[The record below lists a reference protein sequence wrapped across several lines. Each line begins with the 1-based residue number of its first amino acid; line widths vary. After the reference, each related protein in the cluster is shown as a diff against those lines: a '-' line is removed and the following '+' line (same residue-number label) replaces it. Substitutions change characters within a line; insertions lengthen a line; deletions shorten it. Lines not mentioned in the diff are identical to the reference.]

1 MYDRILLPTD
11 GGETTERALAHAV
24 DLVDRYDAELHVLYV
39 VDATVFP
46 NDVET
51 GAIASEFETMGDRI
65 VDRVA
70 GEARA
75 AGIDPAAT
83 AVVRGTPHRTILEYA
98 DEHGI
103 DLVVMGTHGRT
114 GLDRYLLGSVTEK
127 IVRLSDVPV
136 LTVRESPEG
145 NAGERVE

>member
-11 GGETTERALAHAV
+11 GGETTDRALAHAM
-24 DLVDRYDAELHVLYV
+24 DLADRYGADLHVLYV

-46 NDVET
+46 NDVES
-51 GAIASEFETMGDRI
+51 GALVSEFEETGKRI

-70 GEARA
+70 SEARE

-83 AVVRGTPHRTILEYA
+83 AVVRGTPHRTILEYVG
-98 DEHGI
+98 DHGI

-127 IVRLSDVPV
+127 VVRLSDVPI
-136 LTVRESPEG
+136 LTVRG
-145 NAGERVE
+145 VNGE